1 MIALKSFVVDQI
13 QMLKKKSDKKQIL
26 SNNENKVLINN
37 ITEQIE
43 FLKNELCSK
52 DTIIQLFIE
61 NSKYSNV
68 YFQNKKN
75 NNSNQTEK
83 FVTPKKTAKLKT
95 SDNKDLNNPA
105 SLNRFKILE
114 DKKIDDKENQHNEHE
129 DSISHSTGQPQDT
142 DRVQSQVIVKK
153 STSSKPKSPTTAIL
167 VDSIVKDEYGN
178 IITKSVK
185 RQKHIVV
192 KHFSMEKMQM

>member
-1 MIALKSFVVDQI
+1 
-13 QMLKKKSDKKQIL
+13 MLKKKSDKKQIL

-114 DKKIDDKENQHNEHE
+114 DKKIDDKEN
-129 DSISHSTGQPQDT
+129 
-142 DRVQSQVIVKK
+142 
-153 STSSKPKSPTTAIL
+153 
-167 VDSIVKDEYGN
+167 
-178 IITKSVK
+178 
-185 RQKHIVV
+185 
-192 KHFSMEKMQM
+192 